1 MKTATT
7 ALLLAFGLL
16 AVAPTHAAT
25 NDALVN
31 MYATFIEYPANMTV
45 TKEDWQS
52 GELEKRAGVTVLRL
66 PMITTRSGS
75 AAYLRATNSQ
85 AIVVPFPRKE
95 SGATFWTQPEFH
107 IAPTLDGDTVRFTA
121 VTSVRESRGSQDGTD
136 GEVSEFL
143 SRHYHFV
150 GAPRVGEWAFYAPKG
165 VHNNRSVC
173 LAVRITRF

>member
-1 MKTATT
+1 MKATI
-7 ALLLAFGLL
+7 ALLLAFGLI
-16 AVAPTHAAT
+16 AAMPSQADT

-31 MYATFIEYPANMTV
+31 MYAAFIEYPAEMTV
-45 TKEDWQS
+45 TKQDWES
-52 GELEKRAGVTVLRL
+52 GVLELREAVTVLHL
-66 PMITTRSGS
+66 PMITTHSGS

-95 SGATFWTQPEFH
+95 TGATLWTQPEFH

-121 VTSVRESRGSQDGTD
+121 VTSVRELRGSQHGTD
-136 GEVSEFL
+136 GELSEFW

-165 VHNNRSVC
+165 IHNNRRVC
-173 LAVRITRF
+173 LAVKITRL